1 MNFGKYKLGDIIKA
15 DGKEY
20 TIKGIHLFINHSGE
34 STVISYYV
42 GDGKFIPYGEVEEQG
57 K

>member
-1 MNFGKYKLGDIIKA
+1 MDFGKYEIGDTIKA

-20 TIKGIHLFINHSGE
+20 AIKGIHLFINRFGE
-34 STVISYYV
+34 PTVISYYV

>member
-1 MNFGKYKLGDIIKA
+1 MDLGKYKLGDIIKA

-20 TIKGIHLFINHSGE
+20 AIKGIHLFINRSGE

-42 GDGKFIPYGEVEEQG
+42 GDGKFIPYCEVEERGQ
-57 K
+57 